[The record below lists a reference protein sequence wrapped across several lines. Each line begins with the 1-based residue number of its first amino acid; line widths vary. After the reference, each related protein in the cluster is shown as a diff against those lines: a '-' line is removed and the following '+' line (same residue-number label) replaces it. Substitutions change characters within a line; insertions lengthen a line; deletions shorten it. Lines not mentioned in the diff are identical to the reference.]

1 MLAIKRDRRMQQV
14 VMFFASFVLKGG
26 RFLGLTTS
34 QFSCP
39 NLARLPPGP
48 ARIKSW
54 YHSKFQ
60 MILATFSPV
69 IPKLLSDKSDIVG
82 ENEYCFLI
90 G

>member
-39 NLARLPPGP
+39 NLGGSQDTLVLYCIHKVINLPNPFE
-48 ARIKSW
+48 KLQS
-54 YHSKFQ
+54 
-60 MILATFSPV
+60 TFLHQS
-69 IPKLLSDKSDIVG
+69 
-82 ENEYCFLI
+82 
-90 G
+90 